1 MDYYRT
7 HSGREFMDQFK
18 MHYTDYASI
27 QVAQNPMK
35 MKTSSIITQFQ
46 GYWNPHTHAD
56 PRIATAEFPHPQL
69 SEAKNLVSVTEI
81 FLVSVMEIFQPF
93 PFLLRKAQL
102 QINLSG
108 C

>member
-69 SEAKNLVSVTEI
+69 SEAKNLVSV
-81 FLVSVMEIFQPF
+81 MEIFQPF

-102 QINLSG
+102 QSNWSG

>member
-27 QVAQNPMK
+27 QVVQNPMK
-35 MKTSSIITQFQ
+35 MKTSITTIQFQ

-69 SEAKNLVSVTEI
+69 SEAKNLVSV
-81 FLVSVMEIFQPF
+81 MEILQPF

-102 QINLSG
+102 QSNLSG